1 MRIGVKV
8 GDIMTRNF
16 ISVKPDMSVIDCA
29 REMIKKHVGSLIVK
43 DEQHLKGIITEKDV
57 IWALVKRQDLSKI
70 KVKDIMT
77 RRVIGINPSKDL
89 YDALLRMRNK
99 KTRILPVMVK
109 DHVIG
114 VVTIKDILR
123 IEPSLFD
130 IALET
135 IQIKEETEKLKRRH
149 AVLTGEESWVKEG
162 ECPECGV
169 YGILYNSDGG
179 LLCESCIS
187 LE

>member
-8 GDIMTRNF
+8 GDVMTRNF

-29 REMIKKHVGSLIVK
+29 REIIKKHVGSLIVK
-43 DEQHLKGIITEKDV
+43 EDQHLKGIITEKDI
-57 IWALVKRQDLSKI
+57 IWVLVKRQDLNKI
-70 KVKDIMT
+70 KAKDIMT
-77 RRVIGINPSKDL
+77 KRVVGINPSKDL

-99 KTRILPVMVK
+99 KTRVLPVMVK

-114 VVTIKDILR
+114 VLTIKDILR
-123 IEPSLFD
+123 VEPSLFD

-135 IQIKEETEKLKRRH
+135 MSIREETEKLKRRH
-149 AVLTGEESWVKEG
+149 AVLSGEESWIKEG
-162 ECPECGV
+162 ECPECGA
-169 YGILYNSDGG
+169 YGMLYNSDGR
-179 LLCESCIS
+179 LICEACSS